1 MMTFKRPIFN
11 FTMILLTIAVFV
23 FGAFVME
30 ASAAESTKGSD
41 KLLDFLDA
49 VPYLAVYIA
58 LLLFFFLSVEAGYR
72 LGRWRGPDSDALNES
87 RKAQSSTTLGA
98 MLVLESFL
106 LAFTFSMAGSQYDT
120 RRRLVVDHANAI
132 GTTFLRADHM
142 PEPHRAN
149 IRGLLR
155 EYVSFRHISVGE
167 ISAELKARSAQ
178 VEQQLWAEATA
189 ITHKDRTPVVSIFI
203 QSLNEMIDLNA
214 KRTDIAIWRRIPD
227 MLFVTLGFLSVL
239 VMVLTGYW
247 LGFAARRHIFPLA
260 LLIITYATAF
270 LLVVDLDRPRGGF
283 FRVSQQPMIEL
294 SRSLDATAK
303 LQPLNESAALLYRE

>member
-1 MMTFKRPIFN
+1 MTFKRSIFR
-11 FTMILLTIAVFV
+11 FTAICVTIAVFV
-23 FGAFVME
+23 FGALVLE
-30 ASAAESTKGSD
+30 VSAAESKQGSD
-41 KLLDFLDA
+41 NLLDFLDA
-49 VPYLAVYIA
+49 VPYLAVYII
-58 LLLFFFLSVEAGYR
+58 LLLFFFLAVEAGYR
-72 LGRWRGPDSDALNES
+72 LGRWRRPGSDALNES

-98 MLVLESFL
+98 MLALVSFL

-132 GTTFLRADHM
+132 GTTFLRAAHM

-167 ISAELKARSAQ
+167 ISAELKARSSQ

-189 ITHKDRTPVVSIFI
+189 IAQKERTPIVAIFI

-214 KRTDIAIWRRIPD
+214 KRVDISIWRRIPD

-239 VMVLTGYW
+239 VMILTGYW
-247 LGFAARRHIFPLA
+247 LGFAARRHMFPLS

-294 SRSLDATAK
+294 TLSMDATAG
-303 LQPLNESAALLYRE
+303 